1 MNDEQAIQRVEE
13 QFGII
18 TSRQSFEEKLQ
29 ALAVKINDLLN
40 NDFQK
45 LISLLYRMDINES
58 KLRRLLEENKNTD
71 AGLIIAKMIIER
83 EAQKIKSRKESM
95 KKNDQDSTE
104 EKW

>member
-29 ALAVKINDLLN
+29 SLALKINDLLN

-71 AGLIIAKMIIER
+71 AGLIIAKMMIER
-83 EAQKIKSRKESM
+83 EAQKIKSRKESS
-95 KKNDQDSTE
+95 KKNNQDSSE

>member
-29 ALAVKINDLLN
+29 SLALKIHDLLN

-71 AGLIIAKMIIER
+71 AGLIIAKMMIER

-95 KKNDQDSTE
+95 KKNNQDSTE

>member
-29 ALAVKINDLLN
+29 ALTLKINDLLN

-71 AGLIIAKMIIER
+71 AGLIIAKMMIER
-83 EAQKIKSRKESM
+83 EAQKIKSRKESS
-95 KKNDQDSTE
+95 KKNNQDSSE

>member
-71 AGLIIAKMIIER
+71 AGLIIAKMMIER
-83 EAQKIKSRKESM
+83 EAQKIKSRKESS
-95 KKNDQDSTE
+95 KKNDQDNTE

>member
-29 ALAVKINDLLN
+29 ALALKINDLLN

-71 AGLIIAKMIIER
+71 AGLIIAKMMIER

-95 KKNDQDSTE
+95 KKNNQDSTE